1 MNPKRKRRLIITL
14 LVIAAAAV
22 AISLTVFALQ
32 QNMNYLYSPTE
43 VDAGKAPAHH
53 QFRLGGVVKEHSV
66 VRDGN
71 SLKVDFVVTDRFHDM
86 PVVYTGIL
94 PDLFREGQSVIV
106 TGHMDGNHFVGTEVL
121 AKHDETYMPR
131 EVADAIRKAQAAGR
145 AKASHMKDAHGSTPK
160 GGS

>member
-1 MNPKRKRRLIITL
+1 MNPKRKRRLIIVL

-43 VDAGKAPAHH
+43 IDAGKAPPHH

-66 VRDGN
+66 VRDGH
-71 SLKVDFVVTDRFHDM
+71 SLKVQFTVTDRFHDM

-106 TGHMDGNHFVGTEVL
+106 TGHMDGHHFVGTEVL
-121 AKHDETYMPR
+121 AKHDETYMPK

-145 AKASHMKDAHGSTPK
+145 ADPKHMAHPK